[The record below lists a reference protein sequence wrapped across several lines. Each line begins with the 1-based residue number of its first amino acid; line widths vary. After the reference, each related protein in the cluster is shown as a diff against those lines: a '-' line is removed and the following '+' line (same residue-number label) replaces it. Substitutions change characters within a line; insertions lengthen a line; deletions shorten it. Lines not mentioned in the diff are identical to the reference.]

1 MITTKVFEHVLELD
15 LVIGSTVQTLNV
27 GIEGI
32 NEANDDNPDPK
43 LTELI
48 KLHEKAIQSLQE
60 LYHVATDYITK

>member
-1 MITTKVFEHVLELD
+1 MITTRVFEHVLELD
-15 LVIGSTVQTLNV
+15 LVIRSTVQTLNV

-32 NEANDDNPDPK
+32 NQANDDNPDPK

-48 KLHEKAIQSLQE
+48 KLHEKAIQSLEE